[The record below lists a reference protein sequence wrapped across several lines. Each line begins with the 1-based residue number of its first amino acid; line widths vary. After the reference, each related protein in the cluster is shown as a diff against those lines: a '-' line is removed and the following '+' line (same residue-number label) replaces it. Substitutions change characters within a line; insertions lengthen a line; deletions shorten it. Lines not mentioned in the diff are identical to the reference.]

1 MASVGE
7 LRAPRNLRFRVSGGG
22 NADSIDELKK
32 IVAGM
37 WQGAVHDRL
46 LTYAAAIAFQAL
58 IALVPLTLL
67 GLGLL
72 GAFGLTETWT
82 GSIAPA
88 IEKHVTAPVFHGI
101 DFTAR
106 RILEHGSA
114 GLIVFAILLALWYLA
129 AAVRAIMEALNQI
142 HEVKDERSWRRR
154 ALVSA
159 ALALVGGSCMIG
171 AILVVVVA
179 PRAARHGVGH
189 FLLGVGRWAAAV
201 FLLGLAVALLVRY
214 APAEHPEPRWASAG
228 SVLVIGGWI
237 VASLVFRVLVSSV
250 LNFRSPSGAL
260 TGLLVLNGYLFTSAM
275 IFLLGVQLDE
285 LLRRGPR
292 KRRN

>member
-1 MASVGE
+1 MEDA
-7 LRAPRNLRFRVSGGG
+7 
-22 NADSIDELKK
+22 KK
-32 IVAGM
+32 IAAGM
-37 WQGAVHDRL
+37 WEGVVHDRL

-72 GAFGLTETWT
+72 GAFGLIDTWT
-82 GSIAPA
+82 RSVAPA

-106 RILEHGSA
+106 RILEHGSP
-114 GLIVFAILLALWYLA
+114 GLIVFASFLALWYLA

-142 HEVKDERSWRRR
+142 HEVKDQRSWGRR
-154 ALVSA
+154 ALISA
-159 ALALVGGSCMIG
+159 ALALVSGSCLVG

-179 PRAARHGVGH
+179 PRAARHGFGH

-214 APAEHPEPRWASAG
+214 APAEHPQPRWASMGSLLVVAG
-228 SVLVIGGWI
+228 W
-237 VASLVFRVLVSSV
+237 VAATEVFRVLVSSV
-250 LNFRSPSGAL
+250 LNFKSPSGSL
-260 TGLLVLNGYLFTSAM
+260 TGLIALNGYLFTSAM
-275 IFLLGVQLDE
+275 ILLLGVQLDE